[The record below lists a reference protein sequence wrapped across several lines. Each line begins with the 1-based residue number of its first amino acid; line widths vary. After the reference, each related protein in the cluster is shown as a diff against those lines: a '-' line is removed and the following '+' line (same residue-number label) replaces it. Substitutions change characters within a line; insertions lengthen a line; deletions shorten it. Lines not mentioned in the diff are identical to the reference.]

1 MTLSKICLW
10 IWNIIKLLIEEIR
23 ENCLAFYVETVE
35 KSIERLYY
43 IRDQF
48 FVDLTVFRA
57 EQALSL
63 EESRDLS
70 FRKVWNVAKT
80 FGNYDKAALE
90 SEWRLLPTE
99 FDSQPGIPLDMLS
112 FDEMWKTILS
122 RRGWDGNA
130 PFPLLKSLVGCIR
143 SLSHSNASAERTF
156 SLLPNI
162 STKK

>member
-1 MTLSKICLW
+1 MLPYFIEGIIDYRLSSNQKSLDEVNLGHECDD
-10 IWNIIKLLIEEIR
+10 IIKNLSRDMERNKAVIGEIR
-23 ENCLAFYVETVE
+23 ENCLAFYVKTVE

-48 FVDLTVFRA
+48 GD
-57 EQALSL
+57 
-63 EESRDLS
+63 
-70 FRKVWNVAKT
+70 
-80 FGNYDKAALE
+80 YDKAALE

-112 FDEMWKTILS
+112 FDEMWKRILS

-130 PFPLLKSLVGCIR
+130 PFPLLTSLVGCIR
-143 SLSHSNASAERTF
+143 SLPNSNAFADRTF
-156 SLLPNI
+156 SLLPDI